1 MEQRKILVI
10 DDYEQGIL
18 INALNDMRNELKAE
32 DKSTD
37 AVDDLII
44 KTAEAKNKRFR
55 VAEEELYRDTGIRPE
70 ITVKG
75 NTICGFT
82 EDDKFDEQAFYKHI
96 DGILKTDHF
105 KNTSVK
111 IKFKTSSD
119 LVGINKV

>member
-1 MEQRKILVI
+1 MEQRKVLVI

-55 VAEEELYRDTGIRPE
+55 VSEEELYMSRE
-70 ITVKG
+70 
-75 NTICGFT
+75 
-82 EDDKFDEQAFYKHI
+82 
-96 DGILKTDHF
+96 
-105 KNTSVK
+105 
-111 IKFKTSSD
+111 
-119 LVGINKV
+119 

>member
-1 MEQRKILVI
+1 MEQRKVLVI

-55 VAEEELYRDTGIRPE
+55 VAEEELYMSRE
-70 ITVKG
+70 
-75 NTICGFT
+75 
-82 EDDKFDEQAFYKHI
+82 
-96 DGILKTDHF
+96 
-105 KNTSVK
+105 
-111 IKFKTSSD
+111 
-119 LVGINKV
+119 

>member
-1 MEQRKILVI
+1 MEQKKVLVI

-55 VAEEELYRDTGIRPE
+55 VAEENLYMSRE
-70 ITVKG
+70 
-75 NTICGFT
+75 
-82 EDDKFDEQAFYKHI
+82 
-96 DGILKTDHF
+96 
-105 KNTSVK
+105 
-111 IKFKTSSD
+111 
-119 LVGINKV
+119 

>member
-1 MEQRKILVI
+1 MEQKKVLVI

-55 VAEEELYRDTGIRPE
+55 VAEEELYMSRE
-70 ITVKG
+70 
-75 NTICGFT
+75 
-82 EDDKFDEQAFYKHI
+82 
-96 DGILKTDHF
+96 
-105 KNTSVK
+105 
-111 IKFKTSSD
+111 
-119 LVGINKV
+119 